1 MTPNIPNDAEL
12 LRLMAAGD
20 EQAFAVLY
28 RRYQGPIYRFGL
40 LMCGSV
46 NIAEEVTQEVFL
58 VLVTSGSRFDPSRG
72 LLLPYLYGLA
82 RIQVLRFLKRERP
95 YVSLVDETDS
105 ERSSERFIAKD
116 DPFGD
121 CSRNEVVRLVRQAVL
136 TLPPRYREVVVLCD
150 FQEVSCTEA
159 AIALDCALGT
169 VSSRLHR
176 GRLLLLKKLSVMG
189 KRDSAQVNAP
199 QTRCFA

>member
-1 MTPNIPNDAEL
+1 MTPGIPNDAEL
-12 LRLMAAGD
+12 LRLTAAGD

-58 VLVTSGSRFDPSRG
+58 LLVTSGSRFDPSRG
-72 LLLPYLYGLA
+72 PLLPYLYGLA
-82 RIQVLRFLKRERP
+82 RIQVLRFLKRERA
-95 YVSLVDETDS
+95 YVSLVDENDGEPAS
-105 ERSSERFIAKD
+105 DRYIARD

-136 TLPPRYREVVVLCD
+136 SLPPRYREVVVLCD

-159 AIALDCALGT
+159 AIALDCPLGT

-189 KRDSAQVNAP
+189 KREPASLKAP

>member
-1 MTPNIPNDAEL
+1 MTANTPNDVEL

-20 EQAFAVLY
+20 EQSFAVLY
-28 RRYQGPIYRFGL
+28 RRYRGPIYRFGL

-58 VLVTSGSRFDPSRG
+58 VLLRAGSRFDPSRG
-72 LLLPYLYGLA
+72 PLLPYLYGLA
-82 RIQVLRFLKRERP
+82 RILVLRFLKRERP
-95 YVSLVDETDS
+95 YVSLVDETED
-105 ERSSERFIAKD
+105 EPSSERYIAKD

-150 FQEVSCTEA
+150 FQEVSCAEA

-169 VSSRLHR
+169 VGSRLHR
-176 GRLLLLKKLSVMG
+176 GHLLLLKKLSVMG
-189 KRDSAQVNAP
+189 KRDSVSLNAP

>member
-1 MTPNIPNDAEL
+1 MTPNTPNDAEL

-20 EQAFAVLY
+20 DQAFAILY
-28 RRYQGPIYRFGL
+28 RRYQGAIYRFVS

-58 VLVTSGSRFDPSRG
+58 VLVREPSRFDPSRG
-72 LLLPYLYGLA
+72 PLLPYLYGVA
-82 RIQVLRFLKRERP
+82 RIHCLRFLKRERP
-95 YVSLVDETDS
+95 YVSLAEETEDDNS
-105 ERSSERFIAKD
+105 CSLYAAQS

-121 CSRNEVVRLVRQAVL
+121 CSRKEVVWLVRQAVL
-136 TLPPRYREVVVLCD
+136 TLPRRYREVVVLCD
-150 FQEVSCTEA
+150 FQEVSCAEA
-159 AIALDCALGT
+159 AVALDCALGT

-176 GRLLLLKKLSVMG
+176 GHLLLLKKLSVTG
-189 KRDSAQVNAP
+189 KFDSASANAQ

>member
-1 MTPNIPNDAEL
+1 MTPNLSQDAQL

-20 EQAFAVLY
+20 DQAFSVLY
-28 RRYQGPIYRFGL
+28 RKYKRSIYRFII

-58 VLVTSGSRFDPSRG
+58 ELVREPSRFDPSRG
-72 LLLPYLYGLA
+72 LLLPYLYGVA
-82 RIQVLRFLKRERP
+82 RIHVLRFLKRERQ
-95 YVSLVDETDS
+95 YVSLVDETEDENS
-105 ERSSERFIAKD
+105 ASLYVAQD
-116 DPFGD
+116 DPLGD
-121 CSRNEVVRLVRQAVL
+121 CCRNEVVRLVRQAVL

-150 FQEVSCTEA
+150 FQEVSCAEA
-159 AIALDCALGT
+159 AVALDCAVGT

-176 GRLLLLKKLSVMG
+176 GHLLLLKKLRVTG
-189 KRDSAQVNAP
+189 KRDSASRNAQ

>member
-1 MTPNIPNDAEL
+1 MTPNTPNDAEL
-12 LRLMAAGD
+12 LQLMAAGD
-20 EQAFAVLY
+20 DQAFALLY
-28 RRYQGPIYRFGL
+28 RRYRGAIYRFVI

-58 VLVTSGSRFDPSRG
+58 VLVREPSRFDPSRG
-72 LLLPYLYGLA
+72 LLLPYLYGVA
-82 RIQVLRFLKRERP
+82 RIHVLRFLKRERP
-95 YVSLVDETDS
+95 YVSLPEETEDENS
-105 ERSSERFIAKD
+105 GSPYVSQD

-150 FQEVSCTEA
+150 FQEVSCAEA
-159 AIALDCALGT
+159 AVALDCAVCT

-176 GRLLLLKKLSVMG
+176 GHLLLLKKLRVTG
-189 KRDSAQVNAP
+189 KRESASPNA
-199 QTRCFA
+199 QRTRCFA

>member
-1 MTPNIPNDAEL
+1 MTPNLPNDAEL

-72 LLLPYLYGLA
+72 PLLPYLYGLA
-82 RIQVLRFLKRERP
+82 RIQVLRFLRRERP
-95 YVSLVDETDS
+95 YVSLIDESDG
-105 ERSSERFIAKD
+105 ERSSERYIAKD

-136 TLPPRYREVVVLCD
+136 SLPPRYREVVVLCD
-150 FQEVSCTEA
+150 FQEVSCAEA

-176 GRLLLLKKLSVMG
+176 GRLLLLKKLSAMG
-189 KRDSAQVNAP
+189 KQDSALLNAP

>member
-1 MTPNIPNDAEL
+1 
-12 LRLMAAGD
+12 MAAGD

-58 VLVTSGSRFDPSRG
+58 LLVTSGSRFDPSRG

-95 YVSLVDETDS
+95 YVSLVETEDE
-105 ERSSERFIAKD
+105 RPSERFIAKD

>member
-1 MTPNIPNDAEL
+1 MTPGIPNDAEL
-12 LRLMAAGD
+12 LRLTAAGD

-58 VLVTSGSRFDPSRG
+58 VLVTAGSRFDPSRG
-72 LLLPYLYGLA
+72 PLLPYLYGLA
-82 RIQVLRFLKRERP
+82 RIQVLRFLKRERA
-95 YVSLVDETDS
+95 YVSLVDENDGEPAS
-105 ERSSERFIAKD
+105 ERYIAKD

-136 TLPPRYREVVVLCD
+136 SLPPRYREVVVLCD

-159 AIALDCALGT
+159 ASALDCALGT

-189 KRDSAQVNAP
+189 KRDPASVKTP